1 MSYNIVLPII
11 LHSHETV
18 SSSEHRLRAY
28 EAGIAEGVIRGMS

>member
-1 MSYNIVLPII
+1 MSHSIVIPVI

-28 EAGIAEGVIRGMS
+28 EVGIAEGVVREMS